1 MALIHASDLH
11 VELSGKPIL
20 KDVSLQMEQGKWNG
34 LLGPNGSGKTTLL
47 RAIAGLIPYRGSLTL
62 NERQVS
68 DWPRRDMAKR
78 VAFVRQTHAISFDFT
93 VLDLVLLGRAP
104 HKSLLSVYDT
114 ADTDRALRALD
125 QLDLSGFEQRSFHSL
140 SGGEQQRVFLA
151 QALVQEADLLI
162 LDEPTTYLD
171 VHHQFEFMEYVQ
183 SLVAQGKT
191 VIGAVHDLEMAARF
205 ADHLHVLD
213 HGRLRASGSPE
224 DVLTG
229 ELLAS
234 VFRMDASVDVPSSGP
249 MRITYARPL
258 P

>member
-1 MALIHASDLH
+1 MALIEAKDLR
-11 VELSGKPIL
+11 VALSGKPIL
-20 KDVSLQMEQGKWNG
+20 NGLTFELERGKWNG

-47 RAIAGLIPYRGSLTL
+47 RTIAGLIPYEGTL
-62 NERQVS
+62 ILDGRSTAE
-68 DWPRRDMAKR
+68 WPRKEMAKR
-78 VAFVRQTHAISFDFT
+78 VAFVRQTHAISFDFR

-104 HKSLLSVYDT
+104 HKSLLSVYSDDD
-114 ADTDRALRALD
+114 ADRARRALT
-125 QLDLSGFEQRSFHSL
+125 QLDLNGFEDRSFHSL

-183 SLVAQGKT
+183 SLVQEGKT

-205 ADHLHVLD
+205 ADHVQVLQNG
-213 HGRLRASGSPE
+213 HLSAKGSPA
-224 DVLTG
+224 DVLTPS
-229 ELLAS
+229 LLAD
-234 VFRMDASVDVPSSGP
+234 VFRMAAHVTDDPEKP
-249 MRITYARPL
+249 LRIAYSRTL

>member
-1 MALIHASDLH
+1 MALIEAKDLH
-11 VELSGKPIL
+11 VELSGKTIL
-20 KDVSLQMEQGKWNG
+20 HGLSFELESGKWNG

-47 RAIAGLIPYRGSLTL
+47 RAIAGLIPYHGKLRLDGRETA
-62 NERQVS
+62 
-68 DWPRRDMAKR
+68 DWPRKDMARR
-78 VAFVRQTHAISFDFT
+78 VAFVRQTHAISFDFR
-93 VLDLVLLGRAP
+93 VMDLVLLGRAP
-104 HKSLLSVYDT
+104 HKSLLSVYTDT
-114 ADTDRALRALD
+114 DTDRVSAALS
-125 QLDLSGFEQRSFHSL
+125 QLDLSGFEKRSFHSL

-183 SLVAQGKT
+183 TLVHEGRT

-205 ADHLHVLD
+205 ADHVHVL
-213 HGRLRASGSPE
+213 HRGYLNAAGSPSQ
-224 DVLTG
+224 VLTP

-234 VFRMDASVDVPSSGP
+234 VFRMEAHVNVSPDQPV
-249 MRITYARPL
+249 RIAYSRTL